1 MHVNQS
7 WLWIHRS
14 PTGWITFLGSRRAVS
29 RFIIWDLDAMLNYV
43 TKSQT
48 KMTRD
53 RRIQQIITSSI
64 FGFIF
69 WEINVRKRWENRRRK
84 VIIICCIS
92 GRQAFHRLHILI
104 PDNAAHRFLSLPN
117 LGSISC
123 GREEPRLERKGKE
136 SGIGRKHV
144 TDGQPDLWL
153 RLFTAGPC
161 LGRFR

>member
-69 WEINVRKRWENRRRK
+69 WEINVNKRWENRRRK
-84 VIIICCIS
+84 VIIVSFSSFSLCSSFLHPTFPSLGFWITLEPGGYSLRNQAKGMLMAVVLGIPSTGNIS
-92 GRQAFHRLHILI
+92 
-104 PDNAAHRFLSLPN
+104 SPN
-117 LGSISC
+117 RHSDTTSRI
-123 GREEPRLERKGKE
+123 
-136 SGIGRKHV
+136 
-144 TDGQPDLWL
+144 
-153 RLFTAGPC
+153 
-161 LGRFR
+161 